1 MVDAAADGRGS
12 MAEPTHAPAGGRA
25 DPLPIDLALQGG
37 GAHGAF
43 TWGVAERLFEEPSL
57 RVESI
62 TGASAG
68 SMNAAVIAYGHA
80 LDGAA
85 GVKAALERFWR
96 SVSNAA
102 LFSPVQRTPF
112 DRAIDNWSLDRSPG
126 FWFFDIF
133 SRMLSP
139 YELNRANVNP
149 LRDILQAN
157 IGFERLKD
165 APIKLFINATNVR
178 TGLPR
183 VFRNAE
189 LSADVLLASAC
200 LPLMHQA
207 IEIDGD
213 PYWDGGFSGNPL
225 LTPLV
230 HDRRARD
237 IVLVQINPVE
247 RPGTPKTSRDI
258 INRLNEISFN
268 ASLKKELRAIAM
280 FQRLIGS
287 GNPLRDVDWAEDWAT
302 VRLHRVTT
310 PMMVE
315 LNASSKLNA
324 EWAFLSMLREEGRAR
339 ADLFLRAHRGDLG
352 VRASYDISTLLD
364 TVLEQG

>member
-1 MVDAAADGRGS
+1 
-12 MAEPTHAPAGGRA
+12 MAGPTPAPQPAGVRA

-43 TWGVAERLFEEPSL
+43 TWGVVERLFEAPTL
-57 RVESI
+57 RIESI

-68 SMNAAVIAYGHA
+68 SMNAVLIAHGYM

-85 GVKAALERFWR
+85 GVTAALERFWR
-96 SVSNAA
+96 DVARAA
-102 LFSPVQRTPF
+102 SFSPVQRTPF
-112 DRAIDNWSLDRSPG
+112 DRALGNWSLDNSPG
-126 FWFFDIF
+126 YWFFDAF
-133 SRMLSP
+133 SRVFSP
-139 YELNRANVNP
+139 YEFNPANFNP
-149 LRDILQAN
+149 LRDILEDCVD
-157 IGFERLKD
+157 FERLKD
-165 APIKLFINATNVR
+165 SPIELFINATNVR

-183 VFRNAE
+183 IFRNAE
-189 LSADVLLASAC
+189 LSADVILASAC

-213 PYWDGGFSGNPL
+213 AYWDGGFSGNPL
-225 LTPLV
+225 LTPLI

-247 RPGTPKTSRDI
+247 RPGTPTSARDI
-258 INRLNEISFN
+258 INRVNEISFN
-268 ASLKKELRAIAM
+268 ASLKKELRLLAM
-280 FQRLIGS
+280 FQRLVGQ
-287 GNPLRDVDWAEDWAT
+287 GHALGDVGWAEDWAS

-324 EWAFLSMLREEGRAR
+324 EWAFLLMLREEGRLR
-339 ADLFLRAHRGDLG
+339 ADGFLQAHGGDLG
-352 VRASYDISTLLD
+352 VRSSYDISTLLH
-364 TVLEQG
+364 TLLEQG

>member
-1 MVDAAADGRGS
+1 
-12 MAEPTHAPAGGRA
+12 MAEPEPAPQRAGTRA

-37 GAHGAF
+37 GSHGAF
-43 TWGVAERLFEEPSL
+43 TWGVVERLFEEPRL

-68 SMNAAVIAYGHA
+68 SMNAALIAHGYM
-80 LDGAA
+80 LDGPA
-85 GVKAALERFWR
+85 GVTAVLERFWR
-96 SVSNAA
+96 SVSEAA
-102 LFSPVQRTPF
+102 RFSPIQRTPL
-112 DRAIDNWSLDRSPG
+112 DRATGNWSLDGSPG
-126 FWFFDIF
+126 YWFFDIF
-133 SRMLSP
+133 SRMFSP
-139 YELNRANVNP
+139 YVVNPTNLNP
-149 LRDILQAN
+149 LRDILEASVD
-157 IGFERLKD
+157 FERLKD
-165 APIKLFINATNVR
+165 SPIKLFINATNVR

-189 LSADVLLASAC
+189 LSADVILASAC

-225 LTPLV
+225 LTPLI

-247 RPGTPKTSRDI
+247 RPGVPKTAREI
-258 INRLNEISFN
+258 LNRMNEISFN
-268 ASLKKELRAIAM
+268 SSLKKELRGIAM

-287 GNPLRDVDWAEDWAT
+287 GHALTDIAWAEDWTT
-302 VRLHRVTT
+302 VRLHRITT

-324 EWAFLSMLREEGRAR
+324 EWAFLSMLREEGHAR
-339 ADLFLRAHRGDLG
+339 AEDFLKAHGGDLG
-352 VRASYDISTLLD
+352 VRSSLDISTLLD
-364 TVLEQG
+364 SLLEQG